1 MIKFASRLKSLSLLL
16 IIKILPTALLSQIIE
31 IQVVPPQRPDFQ
43 LYELWYVT
51 AINNSTAP
59 VTGFFEATV
68 YQSENVIVAHART
81 AALDL
86 PTGVTMFNY
95 RNYQLL
101 EPITNIRIDSRFEKY
116 ILRTNSL
123 PPGEYEVCVRFFSF
137 PEGEELAE
145 RCYFLNSD
153 KIIAPALINP
163 PNKSIVQESRQM
175 FVWSPASGTA
185 MQQNLNY
192 ELAIVE
198 ILGGQSEVAAIQSNR
213 PFFFMENITSPM
225 QIYPAAARSFHE
237 GSYYAWQVKA
247 RRGNFVVAESEVWVF
262 RYQKQTGDDDDD
274 EVMESDTT
282 AIENINGNQFYTLKP
297 FIQPGFYAP
306 SSDILYFTWFNPY
319 REEQPDISISDNY
332 GNEIYTAPVEVIQN
346 HGLNFNSL
354 NLLEIPQLNAG
365 VIYTLQ
371 LINEKGMQ
379 YSLRFRQPK
388 IDYSKE

>member
-16 IIKILPTALLSQIIE
+16 IIKILPTALLSQIVE

-51 AINNSTAP
+51 AINNSTAS

-81 AALDL
+81 APVDL
-86 PTGVTMFNY
+86 PTGVTMYNY

-101 EPITNIRIDSRFEKY
+101 EPITNIRIDNRFEEY

-137 PEGEELAE
+137 PEGDELAE

-153 KIIAPALINP
+153 KIIAPTLINP

-185 MQQNLNY
+185 IKQNLNY

-198 ILGGQSEVAAIQSNR
+198 ILGGQSEIAAIQSNR
-213 PFFFMENITSPM
+213 PFFFMENLISPM
-225 QIYPAAARSFHE
+225 QTYPAAARSFRE

-247 RRGNFVVAESEVWVF
+247 RTGNFVVAESEVWVF
-262 RYQKQTGDDDDD
+262 RYQKQIGED
-274 EVMESDTT
+274 EEEAESDTT
-282 AIENINGNQFYTLKP
+282 ATEDISGNQYYSIKSI
-297 FIQPGFYAP
+297 IQPGFYAP
-306 SSDILYFTWFNPY
+306 ASDVLYFTWFNPY

-332 GNEIYTAPVEVIQN
+332 GNEIYTAPVEKLQN

-365 VIYTLQ
+365 NIYTLQ
-371 LINEKGMQ
+371 LINEKGMK